1 MKTLI
6 KKLKALRLYFVRRSV
21 WYEDVTYHTG
31 YYRFSEYFDGNNPV
45 FKVNG
50 IPCLQQRGMKEFI
63 FFTETDMV
71 GQIGV
76 VAVKIHY
83 A

>member
-50 IPCLQQRGMKEFI
+50 IPCLRQRGMKEFI